1 MPPRLSRVYLT
12 GFMGSGKSTVGPIL
26 ANTLGYAY
34 CDLDAVIEARTG
46 TTIMSLFR
54 DRGEEE
60 FRRIEQDAFRKE
72 SGPERIVVSL
82 GGGALTDPGT
92 MAHAK
97 ATGVLVYLQTP
108 LDDIMLRLGRKADRP
123 LLLAPDGA
131 PLDEETLRERV
142 HALLAAREPAYLT
155 ADIIV
160 STAGGNLGR
169 TVDQLARELT
179 RFLPR

>member
-1 MPPRLSRVYLT
+1 
-12 GFMGSGKSTVGPIL
+12 MGSGKSTVGPIL

-34 CDLDAVIEARTG
+34 CDLDAVIEAQTG
-46 TTIMSLFR
+46 MTIASLFR
-54 DRGEEE
+54 DRGMEE
-60 FRRIEQDAFRKE
+60 FRRLEQDIFRKE

-108 LDDIMLRLGRKADRP
+108 LDDIMLRLGKKADRP
-123 LLLAPDGA
+123 LLLAPDGT
-131 PLDEETLRERV
+131 LLEEGALRDRV
-142 HALLAAREPAYLT
+142 RALLAEREPAYLS
-155 ADIIV
+155 AEVIV

-169 TVDQLARELT
+169 TVDEIARELT
-179 RFLPR
+179 RFLPH